1 MTPYK
6 MIYTINMHTTV
17 YQFEGLYIIMNSP
30 KSIIMHEYHYIRYH
44 FVRRSDC
51 TYIFYHDPDIVSIQF
66 TKVVLTGDIS
76 NDIKSEQMLRRGI
89 GSQGGDELT
98 FGCTEGQ
105 SNLYRKL
112 WA

>member
-1 MTPYK
+1 
-6 MIYTINMHTTV
+6 
-17 YQFEGLYIIMNSP
+17 
-30 KSIIMHEYHYIRYH
+30 MHEYHYIGYH

-51 TYIFYHDPDIVSIQF
+51 TYIIYHGPDIVSIQF

-105 SNLYRKL
+105 SYLYRKL